1 LSENEQVKIS
11 LSLFDENIPRQHQ
24 QKVLFSLGAYYGLRG
39 GGEPVTICLNNIK
52 QDYFG
57 PSHPLAG
64 EMYVHLL
71 KLTDKAHTL
80 SQHTD
85 YVRDTSE
92 THRLPVRDFFD
103 PTSGCPAGTL
113 LRLAE
118 KQPEGCVKLFNH
130 VKGEGTDGV
139 FTKRKMGKS
148 YIARLFKEGAQ
159 FLGIKCPSNFC
170 PQSLRAMFI
179 TNLANDPG
187 VSPTERMAASRHN
200 SVAASAI
207 YQEAGG
213 VSESRRFAAL
223 GIKVTPET
231 DLKIYPSVTETQKSN
246 DSENQKKQV
255 RKSRGAPQQ
264 KVSVLVFLFYT
275 YFDILTSF
283 R

>member
-1 LSENEQVKIS
+1 
-11 LSLFDENIPRQHQ
+11 
-24 QKVLFSLGAYYGLRG
+24 
-39 GGEPVTICLNNIK
+39 
-52 QDYFG
+52 
-57 PSHPLAG
+57 
-64 EMYVHLL
+64 M
-71 KLTDKAHTL
+71 
-80 SQHTD
+80 
-85 YVRDTSE
+85 RDTSE

-130 VKGEGTDGV
+130 VKGDGTDGV
-139 FTKRKMGKS
+139 FTKRQMGKS
-148 YIARLFKEGAQ
+148 HVARLFKESTE
-159 FLGIKCPSNFC
+159 FLGIKCPANFC

-213 VSESRRFAAL
+213 VSKSRRFAAL

-231 DLKIYPSVTETQKSN
+231 DLEIYPSLSKTQKSN
-246 DSENQKKQV
+246 DSEDQKKQV

-264 KVSVLVFLFYT
+264 KVSVLVFLLYMSFY
-275 YFDILTSF
+275 ILTSF